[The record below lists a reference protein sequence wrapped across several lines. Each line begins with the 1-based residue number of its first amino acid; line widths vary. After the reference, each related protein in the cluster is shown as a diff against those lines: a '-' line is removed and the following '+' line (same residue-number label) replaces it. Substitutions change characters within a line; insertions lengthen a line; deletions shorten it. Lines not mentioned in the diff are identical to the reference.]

1 MLLAL
6 SSLTTMGV
14 VVPAVRTGASL
25 TAVML
30 VFNDTVPELKAVL
43 PPLADTFVLLP
54 LVKPVALEST
64 SRAVSL

>member
-30 VFNDTVPELKAVL
+30 VPRVASPLKPSVGVYVSPPVEANCVAV
-43 PPLADTFVLLP
+43 
-54 LVKPVALEST
+54 
-64 SRAVSL
+64 AVIV